1 MLAGMAVPTMA
12 AVPATVAAKILV
24 VGDSISAAY
33 GIDKSAG
40 WVSLLAGRLAETCP
54 QVEVANASVS
64 GETTAG
70 GLARLPALLEQHHPG
85 VVVIELGA
93 NDGLRG
99 LPPKHTEANLRRMI
113 QAVRAIGA
121 QPVLLGMRIPPNFGP
136 DYSLMFDKSF
146 RAVAASE
153 QVPWVKFFLD
163 GVGDSQRLMQA
174 DGLHP
179 TAEAQPRLLDNA
191 WSVLAPVV
199 DTACGSA
206 ASMK

>member
-1 MLAGMAVPTMA
+1 MLGFAMAVSVVSTTTA
-12 AVPATVAAKILV
+12 AGVLV
-24 VGDSISAAY
+24 LGDSISAAY
-33 GIDKSAG
+33 GIDKDAG
-40 WVSLLAGRLAETCP
+40 WVALLVNRLAERCP
-54 QVEVANASVS
+54 GLGVDNASVS

-70 GLARLPALLEQHHPG
+70 GLMRLPALLDRDRPT

-113 QAVRAIGA
+113 QAVRAMGA
-121 QPVLLGMRIPPNFGP
+121 QPVLLGMHIPPNFGQ
-136 DYSLMFDKSF
+136 DYSLMFDKTF
-146 RAVAASE
+146 RAVATSE
-153 QVPWVKFFLD
+153 QVPWVKFFLE
-163 GVGDSQRLMQA
+163 GVGDSPKLMQA

-206 ASMK
+206 TSMK